1 MPKKVDEKETL
12 KSLIAEINELLNE
25 VKKEQTNITTKFEK
39 HHSVTMK
46 KLDKLREFAEI
57 FDMTNQVFERRISNI
72 EHLLKANQKISKNKT
87 EN

>member
-1 MPKKVDEKETL
+1 MQEKESL

-25 VKKEQTNITTKFEK
+25 VKEEQTNITTKFEK

-57 FDMTNQVFERRISNI
+57 LDMTNQVFERRISNI
-72 EHLLKANQKISKNKT
+72 EHLLKANPKISKNKT